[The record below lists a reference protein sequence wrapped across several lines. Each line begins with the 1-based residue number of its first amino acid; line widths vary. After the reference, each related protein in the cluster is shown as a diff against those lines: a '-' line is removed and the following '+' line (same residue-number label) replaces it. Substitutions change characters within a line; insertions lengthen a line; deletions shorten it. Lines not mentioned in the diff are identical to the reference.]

1 MIFDID
7 RHGSRPALL
16 DAGSDRWLSHAE
28 LAGAVSAGADAIRC
42 AFGARPLILLL
53 ADSTVATVVT
63 TLAALEAGAVIALF
77 PANLSGEHV
86 ARLLDIYPA
95 DAVFGGGMPDGYA
108 PFDRLPMAGAVRRRS
123 APIPLHP
130 DLAVLLPTSGST
142 GSPKLVR
149 LTRAAVEANAA
160 SIATALS
167 ITADQRAGLSL
178 PLSYSYGLSVLNSHL
193 VAGASVLLSRDGV
206 LSRTWWDRLSEHA
219 VTSMPGVPTVYEMLA
234 RLDCGTL
241 FPPTLNT
248 LTQAGGALSPRL
260 AARFHD
266 LMAARGGR
274 LFIMYGQ
281 TEATARMSILDA
293 ADLPERLGPEH
304 LGSVGRAIPGG
315 AFSILPAD
323 QDGGS
328 GEIVYRG
335 PNVMMGYAERVEDLA
350 LGDQLGGILATGDLG
365 RLDADGYL
373 TITGRL
379 KRIVK
384 VAGLRVSLDEI
395 EAIARQVCPAAAVE
409 AGGGLVMF
417 AQTDPAG
424 VAEVRRLLQSSAL
437 VPPTLVKVRAIG
449 ELPMRGNGKI
459 DLAALEEL
467 V

>member
-1 MIFDID
+1 MIFGID

-16 DAGSDRWLSHAE
+16 DTGSDRWLSHAE
-28 LAGAVSAGADAIRC
+28 LAGAVSVGADAIRR
-42 AFGARPLILLL
+42 AFAWRPLVLLL
-53 ADSTVATVVT
+53 ADSTVATVIT
-63 TLAALEAGAVIALF
+63 YLAALEAGAAIALF
-77 PANLSGEHV
+77 PANLSGDHI
-86 ARLLDIYPA
+86 ARLLAVYPA

-108 PFDRLPMAGAVRRRS
+108 PFDALPMAGAMRRRPN
-123 APIPLHP
+123 PIPLHP
-130 DLAVLLPTSGST
+130 DLALLLPTSGST

-149 LTRAAVEANAA
+149 LTRAAVEANAS

-193 VAGASVLLSRDGV
+193 MAGASVLLSRDGV

-241 FPPTLNT
+241 FPASLNT
-248 LTQAGGALSPRL
+248 LTQAGGALSTRL
-260 AARFHD
+260 AARFHE
-266 LMAARGGR
+266 LMAARNGR

-293 ADLPERLGPEH
+293 TDLPER

-315 AFSILPAD
+315 AFTVLAGDENSGP
-323 QDGGS
+323 
-328 GEIVYRG
+328 GEIVYHG
-335 PNVMMGYAERVEDLA
+335 PNVMMGYAEQAGDLA
-350 LGDQLGGILATGDLG
+350 LGDQLGGILTTGDLG
-365 RLDADGYL
+365 LLDADGYL

-409 AGGGLVMF
+409 TGGCLVMF
-417 AQTDPAG
+417 AQTDAAG

-437 VPPTLVKVRAIG
+437 VPPTLLKVRAIG

-467 V
+467 A

>member
-1 MIFDID
+1 MIFCID

-28 LAGAVSAGADAIRC
+28 LAGAVSAGADALRC
-42 AFGARPLILLL
+42 AFPTRPLILLL
-53 ADSTVATVVT
+53 ADSTVATAVT
-63 TLAALEAGAVIALF
+63 YLAALEAGAAIALF
-77 PANLSGEHV
+77 PANLSGAHI
-86 ARLLDIYPA
+86 ARLLDVYPA

-108 PFDRLPMAGAVRRRS
+108 PFDGLPMAGAVRRQPDPM
-123 APIPLHP
+123 ALHP
-130 DLAVLLPTSGST
+130 ELALLLPTSGST

-160 SIATALS
+160 SIASALS
-167 ITADQRAGLSL
+167 ITSDQRAGLSL

-206 LSRTWWDRLSEHA
+206 LSRTWWERLSEHA

-234 RLDCGTL
+234 RLDCATL
-241 FPPTLNT
+241 FPATLTT

-274 LFIMYGQ
+274 LFTMYGQ
-281 TEATARMSILDA
+281 TEATARMAVLDA
-293 ADLPERLGPEH
+293 ADHPAR

-315 AFSILPAD
+315 AFSVLPAD
-323 QDGGS
+323 RGDGP

-335 PNVMMGYAERVEDLA
+335 PNVMMGYAERAEDLS

-365 RLDADGYL
+365 LLDADGYL

-395 EAIARQVCPAAAVE
+395 EAIARQLCPAAAVE

-449 ELPMRGNGKI
+449 ELPLRGNGKI